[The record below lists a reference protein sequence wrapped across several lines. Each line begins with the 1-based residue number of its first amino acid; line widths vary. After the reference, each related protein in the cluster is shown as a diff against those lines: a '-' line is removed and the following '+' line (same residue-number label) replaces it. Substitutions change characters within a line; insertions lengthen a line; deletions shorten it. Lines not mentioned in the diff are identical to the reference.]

1 MLAKSLVITIQR
13 GKVALET
20 KFRPCQKSKLL
31 WKDFQLPAITRP
43 EDKGCGYS
51 SACLDNFYLPEV
63 WKLFKIMTVDNT
75 RNPPIWQ
82 AVYYH
87 TLGNL
92 GTVLSWWSEKS
103 FYCRAAL
110 RCFLSKIS
118 FFFFRNL
125 KRLIS
130 NWAVY
135 TFQAVDYQETQSE
148 ELVLDNQLLL
158 A

>member
-1 MLAKSLVITIQR
+1 MPEIKVIMKRLSVTSNNKARRQGMRVLKRLPRQLLLAWSVKTV
-13 GKVALET
+13 
-20 KFRPCQKSKLL
+20 
-31 WKDFQLPAITRP
+31 
-43 EDKGCGYS
+43 
-51 SACLDNFYLPEV
+51 N
-63 WKLFKIMTVDNT
+63 IMTVDNT

-82 AVYYH
+82 EVYYH

-118 FFFFRNL
+118 FFFFKNL
-125 KRLIS
+125 KRLIN

-135 TFQAVDYQETQSE
+135 SFQAVNYQETQSE